1 MQQFLFSPSNFA
13 ISERK
18 FVQICHRNPKI
29 YDIQLWRK
37 RIYRKIPK
45 PPDNTEDGKN
55 FCHAMEFYHN
65 PSEPLQTART
75 VVEPKKNIFSLF
87 TRHTRKKTRPNKAQ
101 LIRINKTSLTWSW
114 ILVFFSLHFFLCSLC
129 VSHWAIEVVLFQ
141 FLQIWFRT
149 WDSEIFFSVYWPFS
163 PNLFPSPRLLIWRD
177 NQRQCVWFYVN

>member
-1 MQQFLFSPSNFA
+1 MEIFIDFSWNLLKVFVCNNFYFHPPTLQYQK
-13 ISERK
+13 EK

-29 YDIQLWRK
+29 YDIQLWGK

-87 TRHTRKKTRPNKAQ
+87 TRHTRKKNETKQGTADKNQQNKF
-101 LIRINKTSLTWSW
+101 NMVVNFSF
-114 ILVFFSLHFFLCSLC
+114 FFSS
-129 VSHWAIEVVLFQ
+129 
-141 FLQIWFRT
+141 
-149 WDSEIFFSVYWPFS
+149 FFSV
-163 PNLFPSPRLLIWRD
+163 
-177 NQRQCVWFYVN
+177 